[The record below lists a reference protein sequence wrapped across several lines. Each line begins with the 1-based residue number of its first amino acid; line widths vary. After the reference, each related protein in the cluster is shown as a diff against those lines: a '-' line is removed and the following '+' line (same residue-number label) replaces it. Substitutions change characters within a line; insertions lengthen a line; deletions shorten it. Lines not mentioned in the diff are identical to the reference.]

1 MDRKTIVYAIADIE
15 REHCHPC
22 ELVTDHASV
31 ELCMSCEHG
40 KRLKVL
46 GDELSDLTQYGMK
59 RILAKGQ
66 DMNRTEI
73 EWLLQRGV
81 SEREIIKTL
90 KIGYKKYKA
99 YMEGVRV

>member
-1 MDRKTIVYAIADIE
+1 MERTKIIHQIEDIE
-15 REHCHPC
+15 REHCQPC
-22 ELVTDHASV
+22 DLVTDHASV
-31 ELCMSCEHG
+31 DLCMACEHG
-40 KRLKVL
+40 KRLKGL
-46 GDELSDLTQYGMK
+46 GDDLMNLTQS
-59 RILAKGQ
+59 RTEQILAKGQ
-66 DMNRTEI
+66 DMKRSEI